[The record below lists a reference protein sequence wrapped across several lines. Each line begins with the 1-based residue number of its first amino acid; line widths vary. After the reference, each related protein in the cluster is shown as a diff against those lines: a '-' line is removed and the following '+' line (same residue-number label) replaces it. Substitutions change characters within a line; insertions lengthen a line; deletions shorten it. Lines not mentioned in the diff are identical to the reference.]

1 MRTIAV
7 IARKGGSGKTTLSTH
22 LAIAAHLRGLK
33 TLLADTDPQRSAT
46 EVLKAR
52 RETGPERIDT
62 TAPKLFNVQM
72 GAVRSGV
79 DAMIIDTPAGA
90 ADELANAI
98 VLADLSLLVLRPT
111 FLDMAAAL
119 QTVEV
124 VRRLRKPAIVVLN
137 QAPVARGG
145 SEPPQVR
152 KAVRALGFMRL
163 TVAPSIIRSRAAYQL
178 ALECGC
184 SAEEVGGDSAAA
196 EDMAALWSFIERFAF
211 PKRPCE
217 TPDAE
222 MPLFEFSRRV
232 SAV

>member
-22 LAIAAHLRGLK
+22 LAIAAHLRGMR

-46 EVLKAR
+46 EVLRAR
-52 RETGPERIDT
+52 RDDGPDRIET

-72 GAVRSGV
+72 GAVRARM

-90 ADELANAI
+90 ADDVAHAI

-111 FLDMAAAL
+111 FLDLAAAV

-145 SEPPQVR
+145 SEPPQVK
-152 KAVRALGFMRL
+152 KAMRALGFMRM
-163 TVAPSIIRSRAAYQL
+163 TVAPTIIRSRAAYQSS
-178 ALECGC
+178 LECGC
-184 SAEEVGGDSAAA
+184 SAEEIGGDSGAAD
-196 EDMAALWSFIERFAF
+196 EMAALWNFIERFAF
-211 PKRPCE
+211 PKRPYDE
-217 TPDAE
+217 PAE
-222 MPLFEFSRRV
+222 LPLFDYARRV
-232 SAV
+232 SVN